1 MKILMVSNTYTPI
14 VGGVE
19 RSIQS
24 FTREYQRLG
33 HDVLILTLEYD
44 GAPCD
49 EKGVVRIPALRR
61 FNGSDFSVRLPIPV
75 NLSGSLDE
83 FKPDIIHSHHPI
95 ILGDT
100 ALRIANKYKA
110 PIVFTHHTKYEDY
123 THYVPLDS
131 PELKKFVIELT
142 TGYANLVDCVIAPS
156 QSIKQ
161 MLLERGV
168 KKPIEMIPTGVDCER
183 FRHGDGLNFRNEYKI
198 NSNDFLVGHVGR
210 LAVEKNLIFL
220 VKSVI
225 TFLKYHSHARFLLVG
240 SGPSLAQVKD
250 IFKKEKLED
259 RLVLT
264 GALEGQELIDAYHA
278 MDVFAFSSKTETQ
291 GIVLLEA
298 LAAGDPV
305 VALDAT
311 GVRDFIK
318 DRLTGRIV
326 FRENTEDFCEALD
339 WVFGQDKHLEKE
351 LKNNARQTAASFS
364 LDRMASQFI
373 DLYKSLLK
381 KRFVSFDIENSPW
394 VSALGRIKVE
404 RDLISNYAEAVG
416 AVIKDKIKE
425 KRFSKSTNNIKE
437 GRV

>member
-1 MKILMVSNTYTPI
+1 MMANSMKILMVSNTYTPI

-24 FTREYQRLG
+24 YTREYQRLG

-44 GAPCD
+44 GAPSD
-49 EKGVVRIPALRR
+49 EKDVVRIPALRR
-61 FNGSDFSVRLPIPV
+61 FNGSDFSIRLPIPI
-75 NLSGSLDE
+75 NLSSVLDK

-110 PIVFTHHTKYEDY
+110 PVVFTHHTKYEEY

-131 PELKKFVIELT
+131 PELKKFVVELT

-156 QSIKQ
+156 QSIKE

-168 KKPIEMIPTGVDCER
+168 KKPIEMIPTGVDCEKFKQGDR
-183 FRHGDGLNFRNEYKI
+183 FGFRNEYKI
-198 NSNDFLVGHVGR
+198 KSNDFLVGHIGR

-225 TFLKYHSHARFLLVG
+225 TFLKSRSHTSFLLVG
-240 SGPSLAQVKD
+240 SGPCLDEVRN
-250 IFKKEKLED
+250 IFKKERLED
-259 RLVLT
+259 RLILT
-264 GALEGQELIDAYHA
+264 GTLEGQKLINAYHA

-291 GIVLLEA
+291 GMVLLEA
-298 LAAGDPV
+298 LAAGIPV

-311 GVRDFIK
+311 GVRDFLK
-318 DRLTGRIV
+318 DKSTGRIV
-326 FRENTEDFCEALD
+326 YREKTEDFCEALD
-339 WVFGQDKHLEKE
+339 WVFQQDKHLIRKLKGNMKE
-351 LKNNARQTAASFS
+351 VAEFYSMDKTAK
-364 LDRMASQFI
+364 QFI

-381 KRFVSFDIENSPW
+381 KCFVGFDIEKSPW
-394 VSALGRIKVE
+394 VTALGRIKVE
-404 RDLISNYAEAVG
+404 RDLISNYAEAMG
-416 AVIKDKIKE
+416 AVIKDKFKE
-425 KRFSKSTNNIKE
+425 KSVRKTE
-437 GRV
+437 